1 MFKKIRLY
9 FLFIVLILGV
19 ISLILPTF
27 IDPELVFYLLIF
39 SSAQWNSGQT
49 KTFDSE
55 GPGPMFMASETEDI
69 DDQMIVPYDM

>member
-39 SSAQWNSGQT
+39 SGAQWNSGQT

-55 GPGPMFMASETEDI
+55 GPGDIFMASQTKPIGER
-69 DDQMIVPYDM
+69 MIVPYDM